1 VAESK
6 ITKVVEAAK
15 MYYELDYSQQKIAEK
30 LGVSR
35 PSVSRLL
42 QQAKQEGIVKI
53 MIVDPN
59 DNREKLA
66 DRLTSVFGLKH
77 CIVTNVPE
85 YNSVNI
91 KQSLGAAAASYLMDI
106 VKDGDIIGTTWGTT
120 LYHLSQQLQPKNVK
134 NVKVVQLNGGVT
146 YSETNTYAADI
157 LNDLSSAF
165 HTVPHFLPLPAVVD
179 HAVVKEAILSDR
191 HIRSVLEM
199 GNKANIA
206 LVTVGA
212 FNDTSTLVNA
222 GYFTEDDLKVLKNN
236 EAVGD
241 ICSRCIDIKGEISS
255 RELDER
261 TIGLTLAE
269 LKQKDYGILVA
280 GGSQKIE
287 GIYGALAGKYTN
299 VLITDQYTAKT
310 LLEMESEVNSYH
322 E

>member
-1 VAESK
+1 VSESK
-6 ITKVVEAAK
+6 LTKVVEAAK

-42 QQAKQEGIVKI
+42 QQAKQEGIVNI
-53 MIVDPN
+53 TIIDPN

-66 DRLTSVFGLKH
+66 ERLTSVFGLKH
-77 CIVTNVPE
+77 CIVTNVPD
-85 YNSVNI
+85 YNNESI
-91 KQSLGAAAASYLMDI
+91 KQTLGETAASYLMDI
-106 VKDGDIIGTTWGTT
+106 VKDGDTIGTTWGTT

-146 YSETNTYAADI
+146 YAETNTYASEI
-157 LNDLSSAF
+157 LNDLSKAF

-199 GNKANIA
+199 GKEANIA

-212 FNDTSTLVNA
+212 FNDTATLVKA
-222 GYFTEDDLKVLKNN
+222 GYFTEGDLKVLKNN
-236 EAVGD
+236 GAVGD
-241 ICSRCIDIKGEISS
+241 ICSRCIDINGELSS
-255 RELDER
+255 SALDER

-269 LKQKDYGILVA
+269 LKKKEFGILVA
-280 GGSQKIE
+280 GGSQKVE
-287 GIYGALAGKYTN
+287 GVYGALAGKYTN

-310 LLEMESEVNSYH
+310 LLEMESEVKLAN